1 MTTPPGFRSLASKFF
16 LFTAALVFWVV
27 AVILAYDLRQD
38 AFDIRKGVLLFV
50 VVLLVAGAT
59 SRMTIRLLARPLG
72 LLQEGIQSVREG
84 RLEPI
89 PVSRRET
96 KSNFWATASTR

>member
-1 MTTPPGFRSLASKFF
+1 MASKFF
-16 LFTAALVFWVV
+16 LLTAALVFWVV
-27 AVILAYDLRQD
+27 AVVLAYDLRQD

-72 LLQEGIQSVREG
+72 QHQEGIQ
-84 RLEPI
+84 
-89 PVSRRET
+89 
-96 KSNFWATASTR
+96 